1 MSRRNS
7 LWTKD
12 LLDRDQEFTTLENQ
26 KTVKRNLYSITN
38 LCPAQ
43 VQVRPQWGG
52 GEWREHWNERGLNTP
67 QTAQSTFVCRSS
79 QCTPNEIK
87 SKRTTSTHR
96 GAEKTA
102 RADREA
108 GARHALTRRREGRL
122 NPPQNLRNTKVVK
135 EWVMLIDKGDVSLQT
150 NERWEVAV
158 ITPPSSTKGN
168 CKVLNNY

>member
-7 LWTKD
+7 LWTKG

-67 QTAQSTFVCRSS
+67 QTAQSTFVDRSS
-79 QCTPNEIK
+79 QRTPNEIK

-108 GARHALTRRREGRL
+108 GARHALTRRREGQL
-122 NPPQNLRNTKVVK
+122 NPPKTYEILRS
-135 EWVMLIDKGDVSLQT
+135 WT
-150 NERWEVAV
+150 NECYAHRRRWRVSADQWKV
-158 ITPPSSTKGN
+158 RSCCNYPPAPH
-168 CKVLNNY
+168 

>member
-52 GEWREHWNERGLNTP
+52 GEWREHWNEWGLNTP
-67 QTAQSTFVCRSS
+67 QTAQSTFVDRSS

-102 RADREA
+102 RAGREA
-108 GARHALTRRREGRL
+108 GARHALTRRREGGWI
-122 NPPQNLRNTKVVK
+122 PPKTYEILRSWKNECYAHRRRWRVSADQWKVR
-135 EWVMLIDKGDVSLQT
+135 SCC
-150 NERWEVAV
+150 NY
-158 ITPPSSTKGN
+158 PP
-168 CKVLNNY
+168 VLH